1 MNAKEK
7 MQDNELPVYEV
18 EEVSAAELIADMK
31 RSSSPARESS
41 IVRALER
48 MQALSKREAIH
59 H

>member
-1 MNAKEK
+1 

-31 RSSSPARESS
+31 RSSTPARESS

-48 MQALSKREAIH
+48 MQVLSKREAIH

>member
-31 RSSSPARESS
+31 RSSSPTRESS

-48 MQALSKREAIH
+48 MQALSKREAIRH
-59 H
+59 